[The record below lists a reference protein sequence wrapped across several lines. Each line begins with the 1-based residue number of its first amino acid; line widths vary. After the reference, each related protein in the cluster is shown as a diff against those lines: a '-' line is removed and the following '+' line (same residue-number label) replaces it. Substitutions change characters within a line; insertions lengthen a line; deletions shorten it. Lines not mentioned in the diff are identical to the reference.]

1 MPRCDVA
8 TTCRRCRVQY
18 SFPIRVRFKDFPV
31 FFGVHSRVRSR
42 WRPVRAS
49 HRLRLNTGSG
59 AGRSHHFG
67 ESVTN
72 LVSEPGNP
80 IFAVKKPISPPLA
93 SPIPGPATP
102 TVHGVV
108 QPRLFVRR
116 SFVTPPAAAGRPE
129 LFERNCLMSSQS
141 FFIRSLGV
149 AATLAAVTFCSLNA
163 RAEIVFGNLGATGT
177 AGLSSTNTD
186 FGPSSLTTLAL
197 AQGFT
202 TGTSN
207 LTLQSVTLGLF
218 AASSPATL
226 PRTVALYSSASNQ
239 PNSLIGTSST
249 VQVGEAGKYTFAF
262 SIPDL
267 SPNTS
272 YWIVPEQGSSWY
284 LNAVEDQPVGL
295 NASGYSYLGT
305 KRQTIANPGTWVN
318 SALPYSVSVE
328 AVPEPSSIVM
338 AGLGGLGLLAIE
350 RNRRRRR
357 KAVHADAVEADDYLG

>member
-1 MPRCDVA
+1 
-8 TTCRRCRVQY
+8 
-18 SFPIRVRFKDFPV
+18 
-31 FFGVHSRVRSR
+31 
-42 WRPVRAS
+42 
-49 HRLRLNTGSG
+49 
-59 AGRSHHFG
+59 
-67 ESVTN
+67 
-72 LVSEPGNP
+72 VSQKNP
-80 IFAVKKPISPPLA
+80 IFAVKKPFSPPLA
-93 SPIPGPATP
+93 PAEAGLATP

-116 SFVTPPAAAGRPE
+116 SVVSPPAAPGRPD
-129 LFERNCLMSSQS
+129 LFERNCLMTS
-141 FFIRSLGV
+141 RSLFVRSLAV

-163 RAEIVFGNLGATGT
+163 QAEIVFGNLGATGT
-177 AGLSSTNTD
+177 GGLSSTNTD

-239 PNSLIGTSST
+239 PNSLIATSST

-267 SPNTS
+267 SPSTS

-284 LNAVEDQPVGL
+284 LNAVEEQPVGL

-305 KRQTIANPGTWVN
+305 KRQTISNPGTWVN
-318 SALPYSVSVE
+318 SSLPYSVSIE

-338 AGLGGLGLLAIE
+338 ASLGGLGLLAIE
-350 RNRRRRR
+350 RNRRRR
-357 KAVHADAVEADDYLG
+357 KAVHADVVEADDYLG